1 MGKIVNLK
9 QSTRLG
15 IVTAAGAAVFSL
27 LPSVAAAD
35 TIVKWLHPEAQPK
48 VVAVWRGIAD
58 AFEKS
63 HPGVKIEMQFLE
75 NQAFK
80 AKLPTL
86 LQSSDAPSMF
96 YSWGGGVLRAQ
107 AQTGMLRDVSPALDA
122 NGAVWRASLNPS
134 AIDGLSADGKVWAAP
149 FKVSLV
155 SFYYNKELFVKAGVD
170 ASTITSWQKFLDA
183 VKSLKA
189 AGITPIAGG
198 GGDKWPLHFYW
209 GYLAIREAGKDGFQ
223 KAKSGDGEGFVAP
236 AFVEAGNKL
245 AELGKIEPFQNGY
258 LGATWND
265 ALGAFGNGKAAIILG
280 FENTPGTQAANAAD
294 AKGQPLSNVGR
305 FPFPVVDGAPGL
317 ATDNIGGINGWA
329 ITKNA
334 PPETEQFLQYLSS
347 IDPQRILAK
356 ETRVLPA
363 AKGAADAI
371 EEPTVREAAD
381 AVAAETWHQN
391 FLDQDLG
398 PSVGAVVNDVSVE
411 IVSGGVSPHDAAQQI
426 QDAFSLEAH

>member
-1 MGKIVNLK
+1 MGLRI
-9 QSTRLG
+9 STMIGLS
-15 IVTAAGAAVFSL
+15 TAIAGAAISL
-27 LPSVAAAD
+27 LPSAAAAE
-35 TIVKWLHPEAQPK
+35 TVIKWLHPEAQPK

-58 AFEKS
+58 AFEKD
-63 HPGVKIEMQFLE
+63 HPGVKIQMQFLE

-107 AQTGMLRDVSPALDA
+107 SQTGMLRDVTPALDA
-122 NGAVWRASLNPS
+122 NGAAWRASLNAA
-134 AIDGLSADGKVWAAP
+134 AIDGLSSGNKVWAAP

-155 SFYYNKELFVKAGVD
+155 SFYYNKDLFAKAGVD
-170 ASTITSWQKFLDA
+170 AGSITSWEKFLDA
-183 VKSLKA
+183 VKSLKS

-209 GYLAIREAGKDGFQ
+209 GYLAIREAGKDGFNQ
-223 KAKSGDGEGFVAP
+223 AKSGNGDGFVGP
-236 AFVEAGNKL
+236 AFVEAGKQL
-245 AELGKIEPFQNGY
+245 AALGKIEPFQNGY

-280 FENTPGTQAANAAD
+280 FENTPGTQAVNAAD
-294 AKGQPLSNVGR
+294 GKGQPLSNIGR
-305 FPFPVVDGAPGL
+305 FAFPAVDGAPGL
-317 ATDNIGGINGWA
+317 ATDNLGGINGWA

-347 IDPQRILAK
+347 TGPQRILAK
-356 ETRVLPA
+356 ETRVLPS

-371 EEPTVREAAD
+371 DEPTVKAAAD

-398 PSVGAVVNDVSVE
+398 PNVGAVVNDMSVE
-411 IVSGGVSPHDAAQQI
+411 IVSGAVSPADAAQQI
-426 QDAFSLEAH
+426 QDAFSLE

>member
-1 MGKIVNLK
+1 MNLK
-9 QSTRLG
+9 LSRNL
-15 IVTAAGAAVFSL
+15 IAGHVASAMAL
-27 LPSVAAAD
+27 LVQPTSAAAD
-35 TIVKWLHPEAQPK
+35 TVVKWLHPEAQPK

-58 AFEKS
+58 AFEKQ

-107 AQTGMLRDVSPALDA
+107 AQTGMIRDVSPALDA
-122 NGAVWRASLNPS
+122 DGGAWRAALNPS

-155 SFYYNKELFVKAGVD
+155 SFYYNKELFSKAGID
-170 ASTITSWQKFLDA
+170 PASLTNWAKFLDA
-183 VKSLKA
+183 VKALKA

-209 GYLAIREAGKDGFQ
+209 GYLAIREAGKNGFE
-223 KAKSGDGEGFVAP
+223 KAKSGDGEGFEAP
-236 AFVEAGNKL
+236 AFVEAGKQL
-245 AELGKIEPFQNGY
+245 AVLGKMEPFQNGY

-280 FENTPGTQAANAAD
+280 FENTPGTQAVNAAD
-294 AKGQPLSNVGR
+294 GKGQPLSNIGR
-305 FPFPVVDGAPGL
+305 FAFPVVDGAPGL
-317 ATDNIGGINGWA
+317 ASDNIGGINGWA

-347 IDPQRILAK
+347 SDPQRTLAK
-356 ETRVLPA
+356 ETRILPA

-381 AVAAETWHQN
+381 AVASETWHQN

-398 PSVGAVVNDVSVE
+398 PNVGAVVNDMSVE
-411 IVSGGVSPHDAAQQI
+411 IVSGGVTPEDAVRQI
-426 QDAFSLEAH
+426 QDALSLEMP